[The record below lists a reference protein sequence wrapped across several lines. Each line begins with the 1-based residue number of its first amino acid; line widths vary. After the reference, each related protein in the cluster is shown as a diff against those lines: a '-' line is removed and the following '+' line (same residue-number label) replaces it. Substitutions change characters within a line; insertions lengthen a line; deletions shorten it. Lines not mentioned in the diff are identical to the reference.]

1 MQGRSVR
8 TVGVGLLFSAWL
20 AYHCQIPFIRWAGQS
35 TLNYAFDLAIRV
47 ESQSVANTLGLDGYL
62 LAIYLM
68 TCLGA
73 GLLAAGLV
81 WPTLDGLLMNLID
94 LPARLLGTALDR
106 MFQPRANREKHL
118 PAAHS

>member
-1 MQGRSVR
+1 MQGQSVR
-8 TVGVGLLFSAWL
+8 TIGAGLLFSAWL
-20 AYHCQIPFIRWAGQS
+20 AYHYQIQFIQWAGQA
-35 TLNYAFDLAIRV
+35 TLNYAFDEAIRV
-47 ESQSVANTLGLDGYL
+47 ESQSAAYTLGLDGYL

-94 LPARLLGTALDR
+94 LPARLFGTTLDR
-106 MFQPRANREKHL
+106 MLQPRANRVKHL